1 MTNGKHRLRVIAGM
15 DEAVIRHR
23 VIFMSDNPEFCSVNA
38 INKGVTLEELK
49 NGTLQATFEFRPIG
63 KDVGFFCSRDGGSE
77 FSECASFSFYVFRLV
92 FF

>member
-1 MTNGKHRLRVIAGM
+1 MTNGKHRLRVIADTDG
-15 DEAVIRHR
+15 AVIRNR

-38 INKGVTLEELK
+38 INKGVTLEESE

-63 KDVGFFCSRDGGSE
+63 KDVGFFCSLDKSE
-77 FSECASFSFYVFRLV
+77 FTDCASFSFYVFCLV